1 MNQEAQP
8 VTILVVDDEEVI
20 RQSFQDQLEDLGYQV
35 FTANNGRV
43 GLEMIQQCH
52 PQLVL
57 TDLRMPEMSGLDL
70 IRQSKRLAPDI
81 PIIVISGAG
90 VIGDAVEA
98 LRLGAYDYL
107 IKPVDGLRILEHTIH
122 KALENT
128 RLLLENRRY
137 QERLEELVQERTQ
150 ALEAANTELTNLNA
164 RLRKIVETTQ
174 GFSDCL
180 DVSSISYRI
189 LDEFADHMCATGGS
203 LYFLE
208 EGGLRLVHVLDPGH
222 APAFIPFPLPANCIF
237 KRVLEREKPLLIQD
251 ISTLVQT
258 ESSGWEGYA
267 DGSLLAF
274 PLARDSSTIMGILTL
289 HCKETPP
296 FVEQDKE
303 IGAILASYSCEA
315 IRSIHAAE
323 TLRESE
329 QRFRDLADMLPLI
342 VCESDF
348 HGKITYANRRGF
360 DAYGYHMG
368 EFANLSVLD
377 TIAPEERDK
386 ARVNMAK
393 VLIEGE
399 VRSDGTEYTA
409 LRKDG
414 TMFPVLAYSSPI
426 LCRGEATGM
435 RTAVVDITVLKQQQ
449 EQILRNANFDSLTG
463 LPNRFLVLDR
473 LTQYIKEAQR
483 SGKQVAV
490 LFLDLDH
497 FKKVNDSMGH
507 EVGDH
512 LLVEA
517 ARRLSNTLRDSDT
530 VGRLG
535 GDEFIVLL
543 GGLTDTADAQP
554 VARNLLQKFREAFR
568 IEGREFY
575 LSASIGIS
583 TYPLDGASSAELLR
597 NADSAMYYS
606 KEQGRNTYYYF
617 TDDMNKDASRRLLLE
632 EHFIGALEGG
642 ELSVLYQPL
651 VDIKRGAVVGAE
663 ALLRWRSPVL
673 GAIPPD
679 EFIPILEQN
688 GQIVPVGRYV
698 ITEALEMAASW
709 RKYGNFKIAINLSPR
724 QFRDLNLVR
733 FIDDTLRKVDIPGY
747 LLELEI
753 TEGVLM
759 SGNYPIDTILAALS
773 ELGVKLAMDDFGTG
787 YSSLS
792 YLRKYPFATL
802 KIDRS
807 FINDI
812 AVDAAD
818 RELVSAAVTMA
829 RNLGLH
835 VVAEGVENEAQ
846 REILLKLQ
854 CDMAQG
860 YYYSKPIPGDALT
873 AMVRDS

>member
-1 MNQEAQP
+1 
-8 VTILVVDDEEVI
+8 
-20 RQSFQDQLEDLGYQV
+20 
-35 FTANNGRV
+35 
-43 GLEMIQQCH
+43 
-52 PQLVL
+52 
-57 TDLRMPEMSGLDL
+57 
-70 IRQSKRLAPDI
+70 
-81 PIIVISGAG
+81 
-90 VIGDAVEA
+90 
-98 LRLGAYDYL
+98 
-107 IKPVDGLRILEHTIH
+107 
-122 KALENT
+122 
-128 RLLLENRRY
+128 
-137 QERLEELVQERTQ
+137 
-150 ALEAANTELTNLNA
+150 
-164 RLRKIVETTQ
+164 
-174 GFSDCL
+174 
-180 DVSSISYRI
+180 
-189 LDEFADHMCATGGS
+189 
-203 LYFLE
+203 
-208 EGGLRLVHVLDPGH
+208 
-222 APAFIPFPLPANCIF
+222 
-237 KRVLEREKPLLIQD
+237 
-251 ISTLVQT
+251 
-258 ESSGWEGYA
+258 
-267 DGSLLAF
+267 
-274 PLARDSSTIMGILTL
+274 
-289 HCKETPP
+289 
-296 FVEQDKE
+296 
-303 IGAILASYSCEA
+303 
-315 IRSIHAAE
+315 
-323 TLRESE
+323 RESE

-342 VCESDF
+342 VCESDL
-348 HGKITYANRRGF
+348 HGKITYANRRGY
-360 DAYGYHMG
+360 DAYGYHVN
-368 EFANLSVLD
+368 ELANLSVFD

-386 ARVNMAK
+386 ARVNVAK
-393 VLIEGE
+393 VLMEGE
-399 VRSDGTEYTA
+399 VRSAGTEYTA

-414 TMFPVLAYSSPI
+414 GTFPVLAYSSPI
-426 LCRGEATGM
+426 LHRGKATGM
-435 RTAVVDITVLKQQQ
+435 RTAAVDITVLKQQQ
-449 EQILRNANFDSLTG
+449 EQILRHANFDSLTG

-517 ARRLSNTLRDSDT
+517 ARRLSSTLRDSDT

-543 GGLTDTADAQP
+543 GGLTNAIDAQP
-554 VARNLLQKFREAFR
+554 VARSLLQKLCAAFR
-568 IEGREFY
+568 IQGREFY

-583 TYPLDGASSAELLR
+583 AYPADGMSSAELLR

-606 KEQGRNTYYYF
+606 KEQGRNTYHYF
-617 TDDMNKDASRRLLLE
+617 TDDMNKGASRRLLLE
-632 EHFIGALEGG
+632 EHFIGALERG

-651 VDIKRGAVVGAE
+651 VDIQRGAVVGAE
-663 ALLRWRSPVL
+663 ALLRWRSSVL
-673 GAIPPD
+673 GAISPD

-698 ITEALEMAASW
+698 ITEAIEMAASW
-709 RKYGNFKIAINLSPR
+709 QKYGNFKIAINLSPR

-733 FIDDTLRKVDIPGY
+733 FIDDTLRKVGLPGH

-759 SGNYPIDTILAALS
+759 SGNYPIDTILAALN

-846 REILLKLQ
+846 REILLELQ
-854 CDMAQG
+854 CGMAQG

-873 AMVRDS
+873 AMVRDSEIREH

>member
-1 MNQEAQP
+1 MSQEAQP
-8 VTILVVDDEEVI
+8 ITILVVDDEEVI

-35 FTANNGRV
+35 FTAHNGRV
-43 GLEMIQQCH
+43 GMEMIQQCN

-57 TDLRMPEMSGLDL
+57 TDLRMPEMSGLEL
-70 IRQSKRLAPDI
+70 IRQSKQLAPDI

-90 VIGDAVEA
+90 VIGDAVQA

-107 IKPVDGLRILEHTIH
+107 IKPVDGLRILEHTVC
-122 KALENT
+122 KALENA
-128 RLLLENRRY
+128 RLLRENQRY
-137 QERLEELVQERTQ
+137 QERLEELVRERTQ
-150 ALEAANTELTNLNA
+150 ALEAANIELANLNA

-180 DVSSISYRI
+180 DVGSISYRI
-189 LDEFADHMCATGGS
+189 LDEFAGHMCATGGS

-208 EGGLRLVHVLDPGH
+208 EGGLRLIRVLDPGH
-222 APAFIPFPLPANCIF
+222 APAFIPFPLPAQSIF
-237 KRVLEREKPLLIQD
+237 QQVLESEKPLLIQD
-251 ISTLVQT
+251 ISTLAQP
-258 ESSGWEGYA
+258 EPSGWEGYA
-267 DGSLLAF
+267 DGSVLAF
-274 PLARDSSTIMGILTL
+274 PLTRDGNMIMGILTL
-289 HCKETPP
+289 HCKEIPP

-303 IGAILASYSCEA
+303 IGTILASYSCEA
-315 IRSIHAAE
+315 IRSIHATE

-342 VCESDF
+342 VCESDL
-348 HGKITYANRRGF
+348 HGKITYANRQGI
-360 DAYGYHMG
+360 DAYGYHAS
-368 EFANLSVLD
+368 ELANLSVFD
-377 TIAPEERDK
+377 TIAPEERGK
-386 ARVNMAK
+386 AKVNVAK
-393 VLIEGE
+393 VLIEGD
-399 VRSDGTEYTA
+399 VRSAGTEYTA

-414 TMFPVLAYSSPI
+414 GTFPVLAYSSPI
-426 LCRGEATGM
+426 LRRGETTGM

-449 EQILRNANFDSLTG
+449 DQILRHANFDSLTG

-517 ARRLSNTLRDSDT
+517 ARRLNSTLRDSDT

-543 GGLTDTADAQP
+543 GGLTNAIDAQP
-554 VARNLLQKFREAFR
+554 VARNLLQKLCAAFR
-568 IEGREFY
+568 IQGREFY

-583 TYPLDGASSAELLR
+583 AYPSDGMDSAELLR

-606 KEQGRNTYYYF
+606 KEQGRNTYHYF
-617 TDDMNKDASRRLLLE
+617 TDDMNKGASRRLLLE
-632 EHFIGALEGG
+632 EHFIGALERG

-651 VDIKRGAVVGAE
+651 MDIQRGAVVGAE

-698 ITEALEMAASW
+698 ITEAIEMAASW
-709 RKYGNFKIAINLSPR
+709 QKYGNFKIAINLSPR

-733 FIDDTLRKVDIPGY
+733 FIDDTLRKVGLPGH

-759 SGNYPIDTILAALS
+759 SGNYPIDTILAALN

-818 RELVSAAVTMA
+818 RELVNAAVT
-829 RNLGLH
+829 
-835 VVAEGVENEAQ
+835 
-846 REILLKLQ
+846 
-854 CDMAQG
+854 
-860 YYYSKPIPGDALT
+860 T